1 MIKKFTDTSP
11 ATASSANSSIIIGG
25 LDSFDAMQIVTVFT
39 GATGGDLDIYLQM
52 ADDRDS
58 ATWFDYAHWTVTAG
72 AAVSTKLYTVSRQKD
87 RVTGITIGMDE
98 RADRMASLATLAA
111 GTVLGGDFG
120 AKMRVRWTAG
130 VGTSAGAAQTIYF
143 FGSPAKFRV

>member
-87 RVTGITIGMDE
+87 RVTGITIGMGDSP
-98 RADRMASLATLAA
+98 ALAA

>member
-11 ATASSANSSIIIGG
+11 ATASSANSLIIIGG

-87 RVTGITIGMDE
+87 RVTGITIGMGDSP
-98 RADRMASLATLAA
+98 ALAA